1 MTALTK
7 NLQQVWEQLRSQKAA
22 RPDFL
27 DQVRIQRLRGIT
39 DLRVTF
45 PFPVCVL
52 AGANGCG
59 KSTVLFALASAYRG
73 PTVAETFTPAKLFP
87 DFRPKTDAALGDQP
101 EAAEL
106 EFSYTVGGQ
115 SLLMAWKRGKSK
127 WNRSFFGRKRGTQ
140 PIRSVY
146 LHTLAKLTNPSELR
160 SVIQLAQRKFESNE
174 IDASNIAFA
183 QRILGLHYAHLM
195 VARDR
200 RRDLLVAERA
210 DTADAPVRYSEFH
223 MSAGERAVIRL
234 SVRLSKQTD
243 ALVLV
248 DEVEAGLHPLVQQM
262 LMLELQRLALRNH
275 LQIICTTHSPAVLD
289 TVPMEARVFLE
300 RVSTNVVR
308 REAYRDVIQK
318 ALYGRSQNALSFL
331 CEDEESEAF
340 IRGLLDHLGPK
351 LDLLQ
356 NDIEVGRNTGK
367 DQYPAHLETL
377 ARFRK
382 LADVVFV
389 VDGDGEPVQKQLEHR
404 GTELGQPVRVL
415 RLPGGQPPE
424 PWAWGVLQRESDQLA
439 GWFGLDGAALRTK
452 LKTLDDLYSNAADK
466 PTAIAKNKLHSLAEE
481 TSRATAEFFRY
492 LAKHEAEH
500 QAGEVFELVNRLE
513 DLVRDWRTSRG

>member
-1 MTALTK
+1 MTALTR
-7 NLQQVWEQLRSQKAA
+7 NLHQAWEQLRSQKAA

-27 DQVRIQRLRGIT
+27 DQVRIQRLRGIA
-39 DLRVTF
+39 DLRVAF

-59 KSTVLFALASAYRG
+59 KSTVLFSLASAYSG
-73 PTVAETFTPAKLFP
+73 TAPGETFTPAKLFP
-87 DFRPKTDAALGDQP
+87 DFRPKSSDLADQP

-106 EFSYTVGGQ
+106 EFTYTAGGQ
-115 SLLMAWKRGKSK
+115 GLSMAWKRGKSK
-127 WNRSFFGRKRGTQ
+127 WNKSFFGRKRGTQ
-140 PIRSVY
+140 PERAVY
-146 LHTLAKLTNPSELR
+146 LHTLAKLTNPSEVR

-195 VARDR
+195 IARER

-210 DTADAPVRYSEFH
+210 DTDGPAVRYSEFH

-234 SVRLSKQTD
+234 SIRLSKQMD

-262 LMLELQRLALRNH
+262 LMLELQRLALRNR
-275 LQIICTTHSPAVLD
+275 LQIVCTTHSPAVLD
-289 TVPMEARVFLE
+289 TVPMEARLFLE
-300 RVSTNVVR
+300 RISTNVVR

-331 CEDEESEAF
+331 CEDEESESF
-340 IRGLLDHLGPK
+340 VRGLLDYLGPK

-367 DQYPAHLETL
+367 DQYLAHLETL

-382 LADVVFV
+382 LADIVFV
-389 VDGDGEPVQKQLEHR
+389 LDGDGESVRHQLEHR
-404 GTELGQPVRVL
+404 AAALGQPVRAL
-415 RLPGGQPPE
+415 CLPGGQAPE
-424 PWAWGVLQRESDQLA
+424 PWAWSLLQRESERYA
-439 GWFGLDGAALRTK
+439 EWFGLDGPGLRTR

-466 PTAIAKNKLHSLAEE
+466 PTAIAKNKLHSLVEE
-481 TSRATAEFFRY
+481 TSRSTSEFFRY
-492 LAKHEAEH
+492 VAHKEADS
-500 QAGEVFELVNRLE
+500 QAGEVFELVTRLQ
-513 DLVRDWRTSRG
+513 DLVGDWRSARG